1 MHATLVSSIVD
12 DAHFDIV
19 FPATDADDPESILAA
34 PARPNAFYDETLH
47 CYLVFRP
54 SQAVS
59 ATKVS
64 AAMLAEIASRGL
76 AVTVTAGIREVEPPL
91 PATSANVAGIPSPL
105 ALAPPPAAHHH
116 IPVGSLAPG
125 RHRAATTGAQA
136 VGRKPLS
143 VNAGHLAVSPT
154 LSRRTSSLKP
164 SGRSPG
170 GAASSSADAL
180 RKSNFP
186 DRVKTPVAG
195 TPTPPHHRDTEM
207 VFSQSYGAGAGCGE
221 LEPLIPANGN
231 LAIFPLRIPIAVGKP
246 KSGLSSYDLN
256 VSATITAKATQHDP
270 VTADEALCDPDEFD
284 SPNLLAGL
292 SNDPFFN
299 PDRLPKHSLPHH
311 ARKPSIVPYRIA
323 SREIEKALG
332 LEPMATVRVGVTNLR
347 PTVTLVSLMLETS
360 SREDAVCH
368 IDDLR
373 VHMTHAV
380 TAPVDDFQWKDEPLR
395 FQEEL
400 HVVYSSTLLDV
411 SPFDVENAAS
421 PLKNQQSSAVTS
433 LSSLDSLTSPQID
446 RELTISLEGRCSMP
460 GTRNQKIVSNW
471 FLNAPS
477 GADSKVMVDGVPSY
491 GKKHNVVTKEVEM
504 LAEAEFS
511 GFRLS
516 FSVPGPVYVRKVFT
530 AQLFLINRTDQIWYI
545 TVVVPSK
552 EPSARNMFPTAAEPA
567 VSGSKIPDLRA
578 QEQDFLQR
586 YTAMEQREASLVC
599 LENNVELGPLRPN
612 SCETV
617 NLHFVALK
625 GTSHVIEHIQ
635 LLDRKTGR
643 VVDLRNVLEIQLE
656 SN

>member
-1 MHATLVSSIVD
+1 MHATVVSSIVD

-19 FPATDADDPESILAA
+19 FPATDANDPESILAA
-34 PARPNAFYDETLH
+34 PARPNAFYG
-47 CYLVFRP
+47 VFRRD
-54 SQAVS
+54 AVS

-76 AVTVTAGIREVEPPL
+76 AVTVTAGIREMEPPL
-91 PATSANVAGIPSPL
+91 PATSASVAGIPSPL

-143 VNAGHLAVSPT
+143 VNAGHLAGSPT
-154 LSRRTSSLKP
+154 LSRRTSSLKAG
-164 SGRSPG
+164 GRSPG
-170 GAASSSADAL
+170 GAAASSSSADAV
-180 RKSNFP
+180 RKSNFA

-195 TPTPPHHRDTEM
+195 TPVPPHHRDAEM
-207 VFSQSYGAGAGCGE
+207 VFSQSYGAGAGGAE
-221 LEPLIPANGN
+221 LEPLISANGS
-231 LAIFPLRIPIAVGKP
+231 LAIFPLRIPIAVGTP
-246 KSGLSSYDLN
+246 KSGLSSYDLS
-256 VSATITAKATQHDP
+256 VSATITAKGTQHDP

-284 SPNLLAGL
+284 APNLLAGL

-299 PDRLPKHSLPHH
+299 PERLPKHSLPHH

-323 SREIEKALG
+323 SRVVEKALG

-347 PTVTLVSLMLETS
+347 PSVTLVSLMLETS

-373 VHMTHAV
+373 VFMTHAV
-380 TAPVDDFQWKDEPLR
+380 TSPVDDFQWKDEPLR

-433 LSSLDSLTSPQID
+433 LSSLDSLTCAQID
-446 RELTISLEGRCSMP
+446 RELTIALEGRCSMP

-471 FLNAPS
+471 FLNTPS
-477 GADSKVMVDGVPSY
+477 SGSDSNVMVDGVPTY
-491 GKKHNVVTKEVEM
+491 GKKHNIVTKEVEM
-504 LAEAEFS
+504 PAEPEFS

-516 FSVPGPVYVRKVFT
+516 FSVPGPVFVRKVFT

-552 EPSARNMFPTAAEPA
+552 EPSARNMFPTAAEPI
-567 VSGSKIPDLRA
+567 VSGSKVPDLRA
-578 QEQDFLQR
+578 REQDFLQR

-643 VVDLRNVLEIQLE
+643 VIDLRDVLEIQLE